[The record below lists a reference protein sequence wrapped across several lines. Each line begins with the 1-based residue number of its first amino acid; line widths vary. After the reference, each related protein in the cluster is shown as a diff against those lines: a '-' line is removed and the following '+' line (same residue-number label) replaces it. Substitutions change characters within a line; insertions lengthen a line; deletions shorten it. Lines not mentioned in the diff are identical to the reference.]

1 MQLMSSIRSILAPRQ
16 LRHIWQHP
24 LEVIL
29 CLLLSSVVTVT
40 FAGVVFRYVL
50 HYPLSWSEEVLRFLL
65 SWLALLGAAYAFK
78 MKAHFSLQFVLQR
91 CGRRLEKVIST
102 CVSVALASFLV
113 IFVVKAVE
121 LVQDSMTQIAPAT
134 ELPMAVP
141 YSSAIVGGTLMLYYV
156 VRDAWILLRGR
167 TP

>member
-1 MQLMSSIRSILAPRQ
+1 MSSIRSLLAPRY

-29 CLLLSSVVTVT
+29 CLLLSGVVTVS
-40 FAGVVFRYVL
+40 FAGVVFRYAL
-50 HYPLSWSEEVLRFLL
+50 HHPLSWSEEVLRFLL
-65 SWLALLGAAYAFK
+65 SWLAMLGAAYAFK
-78 MKAHFSLQFVLQR
+78 MKAHFSLLFLLQL
-91 CGRRLEKVIST
+91 CGKQLEKVIST
-102 CVSVALASFLV
+102 FVSVALASFLV
-113 IFVVKAVE
+113 IFVVKSVE

-141 YSSAIVGGTLMLYYV
+141 YSAAIAGGTLMLYYV
-156 VRDAWILLRGR
+156 VRDAWMLLRGR